1 MILNDMIYMLQVWR
15 QIKGY
20 SSNGQ
25 RTHSNNKNNKK
36 VKILNS
42 YRLQQF
48 YLMFGK
54 KKRDIFSNLITAEYT
69 NRLWI
74 LNWYYEWLEG
84 LSFLLYLSSRNK
96 GVVKIDPSLLAKNII
111 TGWIKKKKKKKHNT
125 KKVKLILLGTIGLP
139 FLFSRYLYNI
149 SNLPEIHFKIAISDE
164 IRKKLGKKKKK
175 KK

>member
-1 MILNDMIYMLQVWR
+1 MIYMLQVWR

-36 VKILNS
+36 VKLLNH

-54 KKRDIFSNLITAEYT
+54 KKRDIYPNLIIAEYT

-74 LNWYYEWLEG
+74 LNWYYEWLDG
-84 LSFLLYLSSRNK
+84 LSFLLYLSARNK
-96 GVVKIDPSLLAKNII
+96 GIVKIDPALLAKNII
-111 TGWIKKKKKKKHNT
+111 T
-125 KKVKLILLGTIGLP
+125 V
-139 FLFSRYLYNI
+139 
-149 SNLPEIHFKIAISDE
+149 
-164 IRKKLGKKKKK
+164 
-175 KK
+175 

>member
-1 MILNDMIYMLQVWR
+1 MIYMLQVWR

-36 VKILNS
+36 VKLLNQ
-42 YRLQQF
+42 YRVQQF

-54 KKRDIFSNLITAEYT
+54 KKRDIYPNLIIAEYT

-74 LNWYYEWLEG
+74 LNWYYEWLDG
-84 LSFLLYLSSRNK
+84 LSFLLYLSARNK
-96 GVVKIDPSLLAKNII
+96 GIVKIDPALLAKNII
-111 TGWIKKKKKKKHNT
+111 TGWKKKKKKK
-125 KKVKLILLGTIGLP
+125 KKNAKKIKLILSGTVGLP
-139 FLFSRYLYNI
+139 FLFTRYLYNKP
-149 SNLPEIHFKIAISDE
+149 NLPEIHFKIELSE
-164 IRKKLGKKKKK
+164 ETRKKLGKKKKK